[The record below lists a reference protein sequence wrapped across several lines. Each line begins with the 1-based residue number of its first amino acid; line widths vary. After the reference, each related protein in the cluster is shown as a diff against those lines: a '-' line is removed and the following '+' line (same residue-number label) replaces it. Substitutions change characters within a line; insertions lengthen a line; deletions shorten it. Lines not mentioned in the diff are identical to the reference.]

1 MEVAGALM
9 TSYTFVICFTLCFFT
24 AGELASLQWIIGG
37 ATAMKINDK
46 HLVAFAT
53 GSAPVDKQGYM
64 LKRGD
69 VNKSFQKRWFVLK
82 GNLLFY
88 FERKGDREP
97 IGVIVLEG
105 CTVELAENV
114 DAFSFELVFPG
125 SGCRTYVFATDT
137 QEAMEDWM
145 KTITC
150 AGYEFM
156 KLMVAE
162 LQRHLDELNMSSC
175 SNTSP
180 ADVRASA
187 IPSDPWSAAPTQTDK
202 LVDVAASGDDTKNRR
217 YNPFNATDGAVDLFG
232 AQPFCA
238 EPTASNTSRT
248 FEELHAEYGRY
259 IEEKMR
265 EHSLAAKQHVT

>member
-1 MEVAGALM
+1 
-9 TSYTFVICFTLCFFT
+9 
-24 AGELASLQWIIGG
+24 
-37 ATAMKINDK
+37 MKINDK

-64 LKRGD
+64 LKRGE

-162 LQRHLDELNMSSC
+162 LQRHVDELNMSGS
-175 SNTSP
+175 SKTSP
-180 ADVRASA
+180 VASVRASA
-187 IPSDPWSAAPTQTDK
+187 IASDPWSAVPKQTNK
-202 LVDVAASGDDTKNRR
+202 LVDVAASGDNAKNRR
-217 YNPFNATDGAVDLFG
+217 CNPFNTPPDGSVDLFG

-238 EPTASNTSRT
+238 ESTATTSRT
-248 FEELHAEYGRY
+248 FKELHAEYGRY

-265 EHSLAAKQHVT
+265 EHSLAAAKQHVT